1 MKPAPKVNCDINHSI
16 RLAPFLNR
24 RKPTALTI
32 WHMSTDLAG
41 ISAFAEI
48 LTEAGLLGNSECKP
62 LQAVAT
68 ADQNTDKIQYHNN
81 KTYDNI
87 ELPLP
92 KISTPHRDTT
102 TLMDKSADGQSQCT
116 CIACTSTMA
125 SSPLQPPDYVMQPKR
140 TSTSPQNNEF
150 EPKYRQID
158 LPVFGL
164 KFKFLFMWRFSM
176 RDRTIAKVPFPPK
189 PATSCPS
196 ASMIIV
202 HADSVGT
209 KGHDLAIL
217 RCHVQARKR
226 KALLAARIPTLAA
239 SFVCWRT
246 CLDRLIQDHACT
258 CHPKMQLTPSPTQ
271 FEVFFNISSHSSGVR
286 TRAKGKKCKARSERD
301 RRSTRDGF
309 ETPASRCIRWD
320 ERLQGRRYT

>member
-1 MKPAPKVNCDINHSI
+1 MKPAPQVNCDINHSI
-16 RLAPFLNR
+16 HLAPFLNR
-24 RKPTALTI
+24 REPTALTI

-41 ISAFAEI
+41 ISAFAGI
-48 LTEAGLLGNSECKP
+48 LTEAGLLGISECKP
-62 LQAVAT
+62 FQAVAT
-68 ADQNTDKIQYHNN
+68 ADQDTDKHQYHSN
-81 KTYDNI
+81 KTYTNI
-87 ELPLP
+87 ELPL
-92 KISTPHRDTT
+92 STPHTDTT

-125 SSPLQPPDYVMQPKR
+125 SSPLQLPEYVVQQKK
-140 TSTSPQNNEF
+140 TSTSPQNN
-150 EPKYRQID
+150 ID

-176 RDRTIAKVPFPPK
+176 RDRTIAKVPFPPE

-217 RCHVQARKR
+217 RWHLQARKR
-226 KALLAARIPTLAA
+226 KALLAVRMPTLAA

-258 CHPKMQLTPSPTQ
+258 CHPKMQLTPSPMQ
-271 FEVFFNISSHSSGVR
+271 FGIFFNIPSQSSGVR
-286 TRAKGKKCKARSERD
+286 ARPQGEKCKARSERD
-301 RRSTRDGF
+301 RRSTRDVF
-309 ETPASRCIRWD
+309 ETPASRCSRWN
-320 ERLQGRRYT
+320 ERLQGRRYARRGS